1 MQVIKLLA
9 AFKQLLIVES
19 GISSSVTLMRLNTD
33 FPWVSCNGSQN
44 GIYFTCVLD
53 PPWERN
59 CTKGLSAELG
69 DLMWCTVSPF
79 WSVWPS
85 FLPVDVEKMGRR
97 GPVRSR
103 PFMV

>member
-1 MQVIKLLA
+1 MCVHKKWLVCHDLHVMQVIKLLA

-53 PPWERN
+53 PP
-59 CTKGLSAELG
+59 
-69 DLMWCTVSPF
+69 
-79 WSVWPS
+79 
-85 FLPVDVEKMGRR
+85 
-97 GPVRSR
+97 
-103 PFMV
+103 